1 LKAELTMTF
10 FRSILFATALVLG
23 HSMALAQ
30 QTAPAPAA
38 PVAAPIAESHLAVAR
53 EVVTGSGLA
62 RTFQGMVP
70 QIADQIRGSY
80 TRTRPEIVKDMEE
93 SLKAMIEDLS
103 KQTEQITLS
112 AARLYANRLSEAE
125 LKEIAAFFKSAAG
138 QKYVNF
144 QAQILN
150 DLFTEMQ
157 VFSQTLG
164 NVMVDR
170 LREDLR
176 KKGHTI

>member
-1 LKAELTMTF
+1 MTI
-10 FRSILFATALVLG
+10 FRSLLLATALIFS
-23 HSMALAQ
+23 HSLAIAQ
-30 QTAPAPAA
+30 QPAPAAPAPAA
-38 PVAAPIAESHLAVAR
+38 APITESHLAVAR
-53 EVVTGSGLA
+53 EVVAGSGLG

-70 QIADQIRGSY
+70 QIADQIRASY

-103 KQTEQITLS
+103 KQTDQITNS

-125 LKEIAAFFKSAAG
+125 LKEAAAFFKSAAG

-150 DLFTEMQ
+150 DLFAEMQ

-170 LREDLR
+170 LREDLK

>member
-1 LKAELTMTF
+1 MTF
-10 FRSILFATALVLG
+10 FRSILLATVLIFG
-23 HSMALAQ
+23 HSLAQ
-30 QTAPAPAA
+30 AQQAAPAPAA
-38 PVAAPIAESHLAVAR
+38 PSVAPLTESHVAVAR
-53 EVVTGSGLA
+53 EVVIGSGLA

-103 KQTEQITLS
+103 KQTEQITVS
-112 AARLYANRLSEAE
+112 AARLYANRLTEAE
-125 LKEIAAFFKSAAG
+125 LKDIAAFFKSGAG